1 MFFISYIEFSRV
13 QQEFAR
19 GLSQFRFQTIGTEK
33 TEDEVL
39 IGILT
44 IVSITQICTRLNIES
59 WVCSCS

>member
-33 TEDEVL
+33 TDDEVL
-39 IGILT
+39 IGIYIHYSQYYT
-44 IVSITQICTRLNIES
+44 DMY
-59 WVCSCS
+59 